1 MDNILEA
8 REEYNGE
15 ETKMLLFFDKENY
28 ILGQFSDEVG
38 KGLFRLTTRF
48 TDFRKQDGDYTENW
62 QGTYDQTNRKILGF
76 SPYDEQDDEYKEDII
91 GP

>member
-48 TDFRKQDGDYTENW
+48 TDFRK
-62 QGTYDQTNRKILGF
+62 
-76 SPYDEQDDEYKEDII
+76 
-91 GP
+91 